1 MTLSAFAEIGKKIK
15 LIFPM
20 HPWTSKNI
28 ERLGLEEMLVMIPNL
43 VITEP
48 VGYLD
53 FLKLQMNAKFIL
65 TDSGGI
71 QEESTYFGV
80 PCLTLREN
88 TERPITITEG
98 TNRLVPLDSLS
109 IIKYSEEI
117 LAGKVI
123 EGRIPEY
130 WDGRTAE
137 RVVEVVGE
145 YLGV

>member
-1 MTLSAFAEIGKKIK
+1 MEIDNRV
-15 LIFPM
+15 
-20 HPWTSKNI
+20 H
-28 ERLGLEEMLVMIPNL
+28 
-43 VITEP
+43 P

-53 FLKLQMNAKFIL
+53 FMKLQMNAKFIL

-88 TERPITITEG
+88 TERAITITEG
-98 TNRLVPLDSLS
+98 TNQLVPLDSVS

-117 LAGKVI
+117 LAGKVK

-130 WDGRTAE
+130 WDGKTAE
-137 RVVEVVGE
+137 RVVELVGE
-145 YLGV
+145 YLGL

>member
-1 MTLSAFAEIGKKIK
+1 
-15 LIFPM
+15 M
-20 HPWTSKNI
+20 HPRTSKII
-28 ERLGLEEMLVMIPNL
+28 ERLVQVRMLATIPNL
-43 VITEP
+43 IITEP
-48 VGYLD
+48 ARYLD
-53 FLKLQMNAKFIL
+53 FIKLQMNAKFIL
-65 TDSGGI
+65 TDSDGI

-130 WDGRTAE
+130 WDGRTAQ

-145 YLGV
+145 YLGI